1 LPAKILSSHKQVRQ
15 ETHKEFLLKKEF
27 LMFLKRIPQ
36 IPQGIK
42 KEIFDGFLEKGRKW
56 MVAKIAKRNFRKLKE
71 SILLKC
77 FRF

>member
-1 LPAKILSSHKQVRQ
+1 
-15 ETHKEFLLKKEF
+15 
-27 LMFLKRIPQ
+27 MFLKRIPQ

>member
-42 KEIFDGFLEKGRKW
+42 KG
-56 MVAKIAKRNFRKLKE
+56 NF
-71 SILLKC
+71 
-77 FRF
+77 